1 MVELQQFGADVF
13 GVLPQRMRRGVLP
26 ENGGLACTE
35 NAGFFFGDLLHGVAQ
50 IGLVLQIHAGNN
62 GAIGIKSIDGIQ
74 PPAQADFQNHHVH
87 LMQPENIHR
96 G

>member
-1 MVELQQFGADVF
+1 
-13 GVLPQRMRRGVLP
+13 MRRGVLP
-26 ENGGLACTE
+26 EDGGLACAE
-35 NAGFFFGDLLHGVAQ
+35 NARFFFGDLLHRVAQ
-50 IGLVLQIHAGNN
+50 IGLVFQIHAGNN